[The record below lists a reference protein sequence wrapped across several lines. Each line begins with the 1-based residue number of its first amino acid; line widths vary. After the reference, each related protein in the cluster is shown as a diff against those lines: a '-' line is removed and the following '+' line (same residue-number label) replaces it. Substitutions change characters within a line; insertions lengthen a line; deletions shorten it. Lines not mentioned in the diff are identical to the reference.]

1 MEIQGVLHVAA
12 MSQPQPVA
20 QSAPSGNSSDQT
32 DSNPT
37 AIKVTISSSG
47 QSSLANTAKAIAQ
60 EATETHVQTEQEARN
75 GDLQAKRL
83 LAKEAA
89 NAANAAQKG
98 AELDKV
104 V

>member
-20 QSAPSGNSSDQT
+20 PSSPPGSSLDQT
-32 DSNPT
+32 DSSPT

-47 QSSLANTAKAIAQ
+47 QSSFAANAKAIAQ

-89 NAANAAQKG
+89 NAANAIQKG
-98 AELDKV
+98 VELDKV